1 MHTERLATSDV
12 ISSLNIYLKRLYKSA
27 IVLSLPFRSFR
38 DVRVCICIRSVTNV
52 IMTAG
57 IFDACHKLRH
67 YYCIRS
73 MIFIL

>member
-67 YYCIRS
+67 YYCIR
-73 MIFIL
+73 